1 MQTRCFQKLCK
12 KVNFPEKVCV
22 CFFLSFNIQ
31 YVMSALLFWIWWR
44 GLVMFELKTAFLPTA
59 TSPANPPFTSP
70 DTPSP

>member
-22 CFFLSFNIQ
+22 CFFLSVN
-31 YVMSALLFWIWWR
+31 VMSALLFWIWWR
-44 GLVMFELKTAFLPTA
+44 GLVMFKLKTAFPLSA